1 MRVSLQQVV
10 ERRGARLHLGDDG
23 EGGGVDVAEG
33 EEAEQVHDEVDHLV
47 RVGVR
52 VRARVR
58 VRVTVRVRAR
68 ARARVRVRVR
78 VSALAAARALVDV
91 EALVE
96 EPGELLG
103 YDVRGYEALGLGL
116 GCG

>member
-1 MRVSLQQVV
+1 M
-10 ERRGARLHLGDDG
+10 
-23 EGGGVDVAEG
+23 
-33 EEAEQVHDEVDHLV
+33 
-47 RVGVR
+47 
-52 VRARVR
+52 
-58 VRVTVRVRAR
+58 
-68 ARARVRVRVR
+68 RVR